1 MGPDTI
7 WVKRRTERTRRTAGW
22 LVATAVLASS
32 LVTLSPSLASAT
44 GPNTTSILSSVNSSR
59 ANAGRRPLSLR
70 SDLSAV
76 AYRWSQRMAAS
87 GTLKHNPSLSSQVTG
102 WRWVGENVGFG
113 PDWRAVQVA
122 LMNSPSHRANILD
135 SDFSQI
141 GIGVV
146 VRNGRVWITQVF
158 RSPSGSSAA
167 PMPKQKKPATSPRR
181 RPAAQPKPR
190 PPARH
195 AAPLAKP
202 VRRPGPKPAPS
213 PAELLERRIDSAKA
227 KHTDRP
233 SADPLLAALLFA
245 DAMHTVGG

>member
-7 WVKRRTERTRRTAGW
+7 WVRRSTERTRRATGW
-22 LVATAVLASS
+22 LVATALLASS
-32 LVTLSPSLASAT
+32 LVALSTSPAAAT
-44 GPNTTSILSSVNSSR
+44 GPNTSSILSSVNSSR

-87 GTLKHNPSLSSQVTG
+87 GTLKHNPSLTSQVTG

-113 PDWRAVQVA
+113 PDWRAVQTA

-167 PMPKQKKPATSPRR
+167 PRPKKKPATSQRR
-181 RPAAQPKPR
+181 RPAAQPKP
-190 PPARH
+190 ARH
-195 AAPLAKP
+195 SGPAAKP
-202 VRRPGPKPAPS
+202 AHKPVARPAPS
-213 PAELLERRIDSAKA
+213 PAQLLERRIDSAKA
-227 KHTDRP
+227 KLPDRP
-233 SADPLLAALLFA
+233 SNDPLVAALQFA